1 MHVWRKASTGHR
13 IIAELLGGLL
23 MAATIF
29 DVALAGELVD
39 MQLVIAADV
48 STSMDAEEKALQQRG
63 FVEAFRRP
71 EIIEA
76 IIAGRN
82 GRIAVAY
89 VEWGGD
95 GQRRL
100 VIPWTTITSEMD
112 SWLFSLKLEANLPA
126 TISRGTSISGML
138 SYADYLIRS
147 SGYEATRSLINI
159 SGDGVNNK
167 GRDVMP
173 VRAGV
178 LARGITINAL
188 PVVYG
193 GLPGDEEE
201 AISPENLLAY
211 FRSEVIGGPDAFAE
225 PVAAPE
231 QYSPAIYRKLLR
243 EISNMSEIAAI
254 GDKALHR

>member
-1 MHVWRKASTGHR
+1 MRRKRRCSSG
-13 IIAELLGGLL
+13 
-23 MAATIF
+23 
-29 DVALAGELVD
+29 
-39 MQLVIAADV
+39 
-48 STSMDAEEKALQQRG
+48 G

-76 IIAGRN
+76 IAAGRN
-82 GRIAVAY
+82 GRIAVTY

-100 VIPWTTITSEMD
+100 VIPWTIITNETD
-112 SWLFSLKLEANLPA
+112 SWLFSLKLEVSLPA
-126 TISRGTSISGML
+126 KIHRGTSISGIL

-167 GRDVMP
+167 GRDLMP

-193 GLPGDEEE
+193 GLLGDEEE

-211 FRSEVIGGPDAFAE
+211 FRSEVIGGDAFAE

-231 QYSPAIYRKLLR
+231 EYSPAIYRKLLR

-254 GDKALHR
+254 GDKTRHR